1 MGLEGTELAPDP
13 PQVALGR
20 PHSIHE
26 PAHLGQQ
33 RPLLPRRLF
42 GIPRRLG
49 EPLPLGRERD
59 PLIELVTFSGKL
71 MEMCDQL
78 PLGRQVEAGHVHDP
92 SRRMGWDGDVCES
105 VGEEISGRSVQA
117 RKWDRFGQSAPQGA
131 APWLLSVTKPMTVPV
146 TQNSQSHEY
155 T

>member
-1 MGLEGTELAPDP
+1 VFYLRQKQGDRSASREVEPRGKYGFK
-13 PQVALGR
+13 GR
-20 PHSIHE
+20 EHGHK
-26 PAHLGQQ
+26 
-33 RPLLPRRLF
+33 
-42 GIPRRLG
+42 
-49 EPLPLGRERD
+49 LGRERD
-59 PLIELVTFSGKL
+59 PVVEPVTFSGKL
-71 MEMCDQL
+71 MEMRDQL
-78 PLGRQVEAGHVHDP
+78 PLGHQVEAGHVHDP

-131 APWLLSVTKPMTVPV
+131 APWLPSVTKPMTVPV